1 MVKMR
6 GHQIAAVAL
15 VGAGLI
21 ASCTGE
27 AAQPV
32 VTRTPTALAS
42 PLASTPT
49 AEDPTGL
56 PTGEDFDT
64 PAPAR
69 SEAVWDDA
77 SRAGAI
83 VQADAVMVAF
93 AQPTLAYEEWWAQLS
108 PLMSTEGQEKYSAVD
123 PANIPV
129 SQVLGTGSS
138 VDEFTPYI
146 ARIAIP
152 TDVGTY
158 VVVLSREGADPTSW
172 RGETI
177 TPPQDLS

>member
-1 MVKMR
+1 MR
-6 GHQIAAVAL
+6 GHHKAAVAL
-15 VGAGLI
+15 LGITLI
-21 ASCTGE
+21 ASCSGQ
-27 AAQPV
+27 APSPV
-32 VTRTPTALAS
+32 EVTPTPIAS
-42 PLASTPT
+42 PATPRPTTASAPSPD
-49 AEDPTGL
+49 AS
-56 PTGEDFDT
+56 GEDFDT
-64 PAPAR
+64 PEPVSA
-69 SEAVWDDA
+69 EAVWDDA

-83 VQADAVMVAF
+83 AHADAVMAAF
-93 AQPTLAYEEWWAQLS
+93 AQPALAYEAWWAGLS
-108 PLMSTEGQEKYSAVD
+108 PLMSPEGQEKYSAVD

>member
-1 MVKMR
+1 MSAP
-6 GHQIAAVAL
+6 HSSQ
-15 VGAGLI
+15 
-21 ASCTGE
+21 E
-27 AAQPV
+27 
-32 VTRTPTALAS
+32 PTTTEPPQVL
-42 PLASTPT
+42 
-49 AEDPTGL
+49 
-56 PTGEDFDT
+56 TGEDFDT
-64 PAPAR
+64 PEPVSA
-69 SEAVWDDA
+69 EAVWDEA

-83 VQADAVMVAF
+83 AHAAAVMVAF
-93 AQPTLAYEEWWAQLS
+93 AQPSLPYEDWWAQVS
-108 PLMSTEGQEKYSAVD
+108 PLMSPEGQEKYSAVD

-129 SQVLGTGSS
+129 SEVLDTGTS

-158 VVVLSREGADPTSW
+158 VVVLSRESADPASW

>member
-1 MVKMR
+1 MKRIIQGAVLTVLLAGCAPSAPL
-6 GHQIAAVAL
+6 GHSPVT
-15 VGAGLI
+15 GSP
-21 ASCTGE
+21 ASS
-27 AAQPV
+27 PS
-32 VTRTPTALAS
+32 AS
-42 PLASTPT
+42 PAITPSV
-49 AEDPTGL
+49 L

-64 PAPAR
+64 PAPA
-69 SEAVWDDA
+69 SAEAVWDDA

-83 VQADAVMVAF
+83 VQADAVMAAF